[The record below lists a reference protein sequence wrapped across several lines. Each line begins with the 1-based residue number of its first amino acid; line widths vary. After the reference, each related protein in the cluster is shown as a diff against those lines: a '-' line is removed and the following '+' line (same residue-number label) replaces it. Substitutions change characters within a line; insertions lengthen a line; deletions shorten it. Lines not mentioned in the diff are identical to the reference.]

1 MMDIFKMYQIHQAQ
15 YHSLMAEM
23 QNLENNNYDEEDIID
38 LLEEMFPKES
48 QIMFNLMFRVRVDRL
63 IATHICLV
71 DLSSKSETLE
81 NFTWPEMNS
90 VDEDIF
96 KELRTNLVFFIP
108 HTSEYSIYLNL
119 LGVRK

>member
-1 MMDIFKMYQIHQAQ
+1 MEQFVKRKLEDKKKAFFPVKQEESWQWTYLRMMDIFKMYQIHQAQ

-63 IATHICLV
+63 STTHIRLV
-71 DLSSKSETLE
+71 DLSSKSVTLE

-90 VDEDIF
+90 VD
-96 KELRTNLVFFIP
+96 
-108 HTSEYSIYLNL
+108 
-119 LGVRK
+119 